1 MLVQSDFFAWRS
13 QFQMANPPFLLGKA
27 SFRLSKSHVL
37 FAEALISDHFSWL
50 PQFQLPIAAGY
61 ILISTGQILFSASW
75 ISILAQVPKFN
86 PKEPTFII
94 SDVGGACLSYVCW
107 CTLWPHQTR
116 YDISMYI
123 HHQSK
128 RSASQLNQL
137 SPINL
142 GLNIRNPFPFEGVS
156 CFPHPNCHVLWLCPQ
171 FLARS
176 EYPSIILSCW
186 GTMISPCWFAGLI
199 SLFPTTKTCKHC
211 LHRLSKRIISIDGQI
226 PTF

>member
-1 MLVQSDFFAWRS
+1 M
-13 QFQMANPPFLLGKA
+13 
-27 SFRLSKSHVL
+27 
-37 FAEALISDHFSWL
+37 SDHFSWL
-50 PQFQLPIAAGY
+50 PPFQLPIAGY

-107 CTLWPHQTR
+107 CTLWPHQTG
-116 YDISMYI
+116 YGISMYI

-156 CFPHPNCHVLWLCPQ
+156 CFPHPNCHV
-171 FLARS
+171 FV
-176 EYPSIILSCW
+176 
-186 GTMISPCWFAGLI
+186 GV
-199 SLFPTTKTCKHC
+199 PT
-211 LHRLSKRIISIDGQI
+211 IFGQI
-226 PTF
+226 RVSYWVAEVYHDIPMLIRGFDFPFSNNKDLQKLPSATFKTNHFNLWRSNRNILDWLVVWNIWIIFHNIWG